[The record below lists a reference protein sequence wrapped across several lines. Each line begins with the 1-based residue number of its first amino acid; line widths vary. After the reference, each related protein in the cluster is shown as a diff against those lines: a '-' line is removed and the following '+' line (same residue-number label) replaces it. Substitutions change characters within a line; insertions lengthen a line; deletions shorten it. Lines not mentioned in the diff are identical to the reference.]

1 MKRKGIRHS
10 RRTEQVLA
18 RIIWRQIEAMQ
29 DYQRRP
35 LAHRWESWLKAAI
48 YIASGIVI
56 GVALARLPWMQSA

>member
-10 RRTEQVLA
+10 RRTEHVLA

-29 DYQRRP
+29 DLQRQP
-35 LAHRWESWLKAAI
+35 KAYRWESLLKAAI

-56 GVALARLPWMQSA
+56 GVALARLLWLQSA